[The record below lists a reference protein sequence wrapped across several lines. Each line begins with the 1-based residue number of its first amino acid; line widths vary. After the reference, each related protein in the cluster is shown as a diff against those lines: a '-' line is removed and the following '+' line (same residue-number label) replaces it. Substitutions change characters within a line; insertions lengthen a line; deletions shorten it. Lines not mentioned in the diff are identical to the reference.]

1 MNIKE
6 RIKLYEKNINKDVI
20 IISKK
25 NNTKKLKNNN
35 VTKTNNINLNNNITT
50 SKIKNQNKIE
60 QSIDDEEMM
69 NNIINM

>member
-6 RIKLYEKNINKDVI
+6 RIKLYEKNINKDVV

-35 VTKTNNINLNNNITT
+35 VTKTNNINLNNNIIT
-50 SKIKNQNKIE
+50 SKIKNQNKVE
-60 QSIDDEEMM
+60 QNIDDEEMM
-69 NNIINM
+69 HSIINM